1 MAGSRF
7 CRYFAWS
14 RSFVVCLLKSSFFA
28 GQGGPRGGRQILS
41 LFCVITLPIIKSCRY
56 FAWSRDRRAD
66 FVAILRDHATGEPIW
81 LTSGTSR
88 WANLVAI
95 LRDHAHFAD
104 RQLSSRSRFCRYFA
118 WSRSFWWYS
127 ACQYPGLVFKAQN
140 GPQIG
145 PGGPQF
151 SPRGPKF
158 GPHSGV
164 FFDHDECMHWGP
176 GEKLQ
181 TSSEK

>member
-28 GQGGPRGGRQILS
+28 PLRWPSGGRQILS
-41 LFCVITLPIIKSCRY
+41 LFCVITQPVIKFCRY

-66 FVAILRDHATGEPIW
+66 FVDILRDHATGEPIW
-81 LTSGTSR
+81 LTSGTYR

-118 WSRSFWWYS
+118 WSRSFCWS
-127 ACQYPGLVFKAQN
+127 ATKQPKQILSLFCVITLILVIFGLSVS
-140 GPQIG
+140 G
-145 PGGPQF
+145 PGF
-151 SPRGPKF
+151 
-158 GPHSGV
+158 
-164 FFDHDECMHWGP
+164 
-176 GEKLQ
+176 
-181 TSSEK
+181 